1 MKTIMLEFL
10 LPIFTALFY
19 FFFENVVIF
28 SIIIVVA
35 VVAWWKYGI
44 SARKSMEIASYVGV
58 VVFVLWFI
66 ATNWGDDDDEPLP
79 DTQTSQSDVPVVE
92 TDRQDTV
99 ALPQNT
105 PTPSTDQPTKAAP
118 DNPHERLMAQG
129 IWYDPKTKLYWDRCS
144 IGQTWDGQTCQGTAL
159 ELNWQDAQDYVKQ
172 FTNQQAKGGFSNW
185 RVPTIKEL
193 ASIRHCSGGW
203 EKEDTGTTTLTEQG
217 RVAVYKVSTALV
229 PNNQDGKI
237 QISRRCADNSTHP
250 TVNEQIFP
258 NAPTDWHWSSSPHKD
273 YDTRA
278 WSVRFSD
285 GSVGYQYRDGGNRVR
300 AVRSE

>member
-1 MKTIMLEFL
+1 M
-10 LPIFTALFY
+10 
-19 FFFENVVIF
+19 
-28 SIIIVVA
+28 
-35 VVAWWKYGI
+35 
-44 SARKSMEIASYVGV
+44 
-58 VVFVLWFI
+58 
-66 ATNWGDDDDEPLP
+66 
-79 DTQTSQSDVPVVE
+79 
-92 TDRQDTV
+92 
-99 ALPQNT
+99 PQNT

-203 EKEDTGTTTLTEQG
+203 QKEDTGTTTLTEQG
-217 RVAVYKVSTALV
+217 RVAVYKVSTELV
-229 PNNQDGKI
+229 PNNQGSEI
-237 QISRRCADNSTHP
+237 QLPTKCAYGSEEP
-250 TVNEQIFP
+250 TVNQQIFP
-258 NAPTDWHWSSSPHKD
+258 NTPNYYNYYGYWSSSEKFS
-273 YDTRA
+273 TRA
-278 WSVRFSD
+278 WVIHFNYGTIMDYSKSGKD
-285 GSVGYQYRDGGNRVR
+285 YVR